1 MKIRIISNLYPP
13 LIRGGA
19 EVIAALEAQGLKEAW
34 QHVFVISSR
43 PYGGFKSLSISK
55 NENADIPVYRFY
67 PLNIYYYLN
76 DFRYPAFIR
85 LIWHLFDSF
94 NIFSYFKIKKIL
106 LKEKP
111 DVVITHNI
119 MGLGFLTPVL
129 LRRLK
134 IKHIHTLH
142 DVQLATPSG
151 LIVFGQENSWQHKIF
166 KFLGYVKLMR
176 YLWQS
181 PDIVIAP
188 SRFLLNYYKDL
199 GFFSKSKQVVVPNPV
214 KKLFKLNKKESYN
227 LELLYLGQIHKAK
240 GILELIKTVKSLNI
254 SSLRLSIIGVG
265 PDLAEAKKIAAK
277 DKRIKFYGWLQHN
290 EMVPIIS
297 KMDILVV
304 PSLCYENS
312 PTVIYEILALGLP
325 VLAANIGGVAE
336 LISEGKN
343 GWTYPAGDFK
353 TLSKKITSIHRQRD
367 KLGNLADNCHRS
379 VGPYL
384 LEKYIEKVLDL
395 ANSPR

>member
-1 MKIRIISNLYPP
+1 

-106 LKEKP
+106 KLEKP
-111 DVVITHNI
+111 DAIITHNL
-119 MGLGFLTPVL
+119 MGIGFLIPRL
-129 LRRLK
+129 LRKLK

-142 DVQLATPSG
+142 DVQLGTPSG
-151 LIVFGQENSWQHKIF
+151 LIVFNKENSWSHKVF
-166 KFLGYVKLMR
+166 KFLGYAKLMR
-176 YLWQS
+176 WLWKS
-181 PDIVIAP
+181 PDVVLSP

-199 GFFSKSKQVVVPNPV
+199 KFFSKSKKIVLPNPI
-214 KKLFKLNKKESYN
+214 KQLIKLEKKESYN
-227 LELLYLGQIHKAK
+227 LELLYLGQVHKAK
-240 GILELIKTVKSLNI
+240 GVLELIEAIKEINLPALRLNI
-254 SSLRLSIIGVG
+254 VGVG
-265 PDLAEAKKIAAK
+265 PELEKAKKLAAK
-277 DKRIKFYGWLQHN
+277 DKRIKFYGWLRHE
-290 EMVPIIS
+290 EMMPLLA
-297 KMDILVV
+297 KMDILIV

-312 PTVIYEILALGLP
+312 PTVIYEMLALGMP
-325 VLAANIGGVAE
+325 VLAADIGGVAE
-336 LISEGKN
+336 LITEGKN
-343 GWTYPAGDFK
+343 GWIYPAGDFK
-353 TLSKKITSIHRQRD
+353 TLDKKIISIYKQRD
-367 KLGNLADNCHRS
+367 KLRLLAPNCHHS
-379 VGPYL
+379 VEPYL
-384 LEKYIEKVLDL
+384 LSKYVEKVLVEINENK
-395 ANSPR
+395 AK